1 MTDVVAGIAL
11 EDEQK
16 RLASLASTEL
26 LDSASEERF
35 DRVTRLAQRLFG
47 VSTATVALVADDRQ
61 FLKSLAGSLDSVIPR
76 ADAFCAHTI
85 MTPNTMVVEDA
96 RQDDRFRTNPLV
108 TGQPNIRFYAGQ
120 PLQGPGGWNI
130 GTLCLIDQHPRTFDA
145 EQEQILHD
153 LGAIVQREILVGAE
167 MKNAAKIQRA
177 HLPASFPAL
186 PGYEVHALTRPAGDL
201 SGDFYD
207 WKLDGRFLRFTVA
220 DVMGKGAGPA
230 ILAATVQS
238 RLRAA
243 GQAEPGPA
251 FTRVSSEL
259 DSELTLDD
267 VFVTAF
273 HGSLD
278 AHTGVVRYSDAG
290 HSLAHHI
297 TAGGDVLK
305 LPSGGPPLG
314 VIPGYEWA
322 TASLVLEPGDSLI
335 IPSDGILE
343 LAGDKLHQ
351 LQADLRAMTAPGS
364 DIGAS
369 IRASI
374 KTPPHPSDDL
384 TLLVVRRNLHQP
396 PAQGSGANLPAPS
409 PPATVPP
416 PGGQR

>member
-1 MTDVVAGIAL
+1 MTDVVPGTAL

-130 GTLCLIDQHPRTFDA
+130 GTLCLIDQHPQTFDP
-145 EQEQILHD
+145 EQEQILRD

-177 HLPASFPAL
+177 HLPAPLPAL

-207 WKLDGRFLRFTVA
+207 WQVDGRFLRFTVS

-259 DSELTLDD
+259 DNELTLDN

-278 AHTGVVRYSDAG
+278 VHTGVVRYSDAG

-314 VIPGYEWA
+314 VIPDYEWP
-322 TASLVLEPGDSLI
+322 TETLVLEPGDSLI
-335 IPSDGILE
+335 VPSDGLLE
-343 LAGDKLHQ
+343 LAGDDLHQ
-351 LQADLRAMTAPGS
+351 LQADLRATTAPGS
-364 DIGAS
+364 DTAAL
-369 IRASI
+369 IRALVN
-374 KTPPHPSDDL
+374 TPPRPSDDL
-384 TLLVVRRNLHQP
+384 TLLVIRRSLHQS
-396 PAQGSGANLPAPS
+396 PARGPRVDSSVPLPFEA
-409 PPATVPP
+409 AP
-416 PGGQR
+416 PGSAWQ